1 MTATAPFRPPFRL
14 GIDVGGT
21 FTDLV
26 LADADGRLLVRKAP
40 STPAAPERG
49 VLDAI
54 ALAAAALGTDP
65 AGLLAATGSIVHGST
80 VATNAVLEGRLARIG
95 LLCTA
100 GFRDTLA
107 IRRGIRNDPWDHRTP
122 WPDPLVPRRLRRA
135 VRGRIGP
142 AGEEWETLDEA
153 DVLAAA
159 ATLREADVEAVAI
172 GFLNAP
178 ANPAHE
184 RRAADLVRAALGDHP
199 AARFVLA
206 SSSVLPILGE
216 YERIATV
223 AMHAALAP
231 RIARYLEALERSLA
245 ALGLAHRLLLVQSN
259 GGACTVAQAS
269 ARPAN
274 LVLSGPAAG
283 VAALRSVGTEAG
295 EEGVVLIEIGGT
307 SCDVTLM
314 RGGEVDLA
322 DTLEI
327 AGHPLALPAVAIH
340 TVGAGGG
347 TIAGVD
353 AAGLLFAGPQG
364 AGARPGP
371 ACYGL
376 GGSEP
381 TVTDAQAVLGRL
393 AAGPFAGGA
402 LSLDPA
408 LAEAAIARRIA
419 APLGLSVEQAASGI
433 LRLVTQ
439 QVAHAVEEITL
450 RRGVDPRRFAL
461 VAGGGA
467 GPMLAADVARRLGM
481 RRVVVPRLAGA
492 FCAFG
497 MLNADLRL
505 DRTSP
510 VDSPIEE
517 AGSLARLAETLAASA
532 QEELARE
539 GFDRATHTVRR
550 EAALRYRG
558 QHWTLPVPLGAAEA
572 MRRDFEAEHL
582 ARYGHIQPGGAIEAR
597 AISVSVFARLPR
609 LAPEPAPAAARAS
622 GERDVWF
629 EGVGWTSTPVV
640 RGVPPRRLAGPA
652 ILDLDTSTVVIPP
665 FAAAETLA
673 CGDLMLS
680 IEP

>member
-1 MTATAPFRPPFRL
+1 MTAKAPFRPPFRL

-26 LADADGRLLVRKAP
+26 LADSAGRLLVRKAP

-54 ALAAAALGTDP
+54 ALAAAALGTDT
-65 AGLLAATGSIVHGST
+65 AGLLATTSAIVHGST
-80 VATNAVLEGRLARIG
+80 VATNAVLEGKLARIG

-107 IRRGIRNDPWDHRTP
+107 IRRGIRKDPWDHRTP
-122 WPDPLVPRRLRRA
+122 WPDPLVPRRLRLP

-142 AGEEWETLDEA
+142 AGEEWEALEES

-159 ATLREADVEAVAI
+159 SVLREADVEAVAI

-184 RRAADLVRAALGDHP
+184 QRAAALLRAALGDHR
-199 AARFVLA
+199 AARFVLT
-206 SSSVLPILGE
+206 SSSLLPILGE

-231 RIARYLEALERSLA
+231 RIAPYLEALERSLA
-245 ALGLAHRLLLVQSN
+245 ALGYAQRLLLVQSN

-274 LVLSGPAAG
+274 LVLSGPAAA
-283 VAALRSVGTEAG
+283 VAALRSVGTESG

-327 AGHPLALPAVAIH
+327 AGHTLALPTVAIH

-353 AAGLLFAGPQG
+353 PGGLLFAGPRG

-371 ACYGL
+371 ACYGF
-376 GGSEP
+376 GGTEP

-408 LAEAAIARRIA
+408 LAKAAIVRGIA
-419 APLGLSVEQAASGI
+419 TPLGLGIEQAASGI
-433 LRLVTQ
+433 LQLVTQ

-481 RRVVVPRLAGA
+481 RRVIVPRLAGA

-497 MLNADLRL
+497 MLNTDLRL
-505 DRTSP
+505 DRTAP
-510 VDSPIEE
+510 VDASIE
-517 AGSLARLAETLAASA
+517 AADSLARHAETLAAAA

-539 GFDRATHTVRR
+539 GVDRASHTVRM
-550 EAALRYRG
+550 EVALRYRG
-558 QHWTLPVPLGAAEA
+558 QHWTLAVPLGATEA
-572 MRRDFEAEHL
+572 MRRAFEAEHR

-609 LAPEPAPAAARAS
+609 LTAEPLSAALAGA
-622 GERDVWF
+622 GERDIWF
-629 EGVGWTSTPVV
+629 DGVGWTRTTVL
-640 RGVPPRRLAGPA
+640 RGMPSRRLAGPA
-652 ILDLDTSTVVIPP
+652 VLELDTSTVVIPP
-665 FAAAETLA
+665 FAAAETLSS
-673 CGDLMLS
+673 GDLLLS